1 MKIDR
6 LKGLLSGVCTTC
18 PSGWRLGE
26 LTVKLSEE
34 DRAVTVIQKVPKVVL
49 KLRTKDIKKIE
60 FDEDSAALHITFL
73 CNKSEHSFREWRMP

>member
-6 LKGLLSGVCTTC
+6 LIGLLSGVCTPC
-18 PSGWRLGE
+18 PSGWKLGE
-26 LTVKLSEE
+26 LTVKLFNEGRS
-34 DRAVTVIQKVPKVVL
+34 VTVTQKVPKVVL

-73 CNKSEHSFREWRMP
+73 CNKSEHSFRTWRTP